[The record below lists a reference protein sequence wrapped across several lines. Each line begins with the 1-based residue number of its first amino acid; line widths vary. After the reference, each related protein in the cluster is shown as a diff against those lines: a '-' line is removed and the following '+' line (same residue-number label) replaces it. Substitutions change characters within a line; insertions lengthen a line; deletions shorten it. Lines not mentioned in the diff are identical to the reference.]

1 MDVPWWLFGILLLI
15 GFAVFLI
22 KGIGFTKDIIEWFLS
37 GVIAFLGI
45 ALLIQFQFPN
55 VFEGL
60 TGFGQFM
67 AFSGIQLGA
76 GVPATILLRY
86 LLKPLFWILRWV
98 GILGKK

>member
-1 MDVPWWLFGILLLI
+1 MEVPWWLFGILLLV

-22 KGIGFTKDIIEWFLS
+22 KGIGFTKDIIEWLLS

-55 VFEGL
+55 LFEGL

-86 LLKPLFWILRWV
+86 LLKPLFWALRKTKV
-98 GILGKK
+98 LGGG